1 MNFDRLRKM
10 KLDPLK
16 MRKVAG
22 ATAGVLLLGFLL
34 WRIFGN
40 EFLYAGTVEATE
52 VDLSARVSSVIDKLE
67 VSEGDTVVKG
77 QGLVRLACEDIRLAA
92 DLAESNYRRASEL
105 FNAGSM
111 AKAEFDRV
119 RYQREDASVRR
130 SWCGVKS
137 PIPGVVLSVYH
148 EAGELVGPGVKL
160 ATVADLSEVW
170 TVIYVPQ
177 PVLARLKP
185 GMAVTGILPELKK
198 KKFPGRISH
207 IREKA
212 EFTPK
217 NVQTREERTRLVYGV
232 KVSFPN
238 PDGILNPGMTI
249 EVRLPRK

>member
-1 MNFDRLRKM
+1 M
-10 KLDPLK
+10 KIDPMK
-16 MRKVAG
+16 ARKVAG
-22 ATAGVLLLGFLL
+22 GVAGIFLLSLLL

-67 VSEGDTVVKG
+67 VSEGDSVQKG
-77 QGLVRLACEDIRLAA
+77 QGLVRLACEDVRLAA
-92 DLAESNYRRASEL
+92 DLAESNYKRAVEL
-105 FNAGSM
+105 FASGSM
-111 AKAEFDRV
+111 SRAEYDRT

-137 PIPGVVLSVYH
+137 PITGVVLSVYH
-148 EAGELVGPGVKL
+148 EAGELVGPGMKL
-160 ATVADLSEVW
+160 ATVADLSSVW

-177 PVLARLKP
+177 PVLARLKT
-185 GMAVTGILPELKK
+185 GMEVNGILPEVGG

-207 IREKA
+207 IREQA

-217 NVQTREERTRLVYGV
+217 NVQTREERTRLVYGI

-238 PDGILNPGMTI
+238 PDGILKPGMTI